1 MSTFSLMDLNPLKFV
16 NYSLLHCPHFNAR
29 GHNMYFGFLLFLYR
43 DEDTKAPESFIRRRF
58 TSPKSGI
65 ISSFLEDCL
74 SVDSDDKKPVVSLR
88 HVYFPSIYDILPQTS
103 LVPHSHGPRK
113 PLAFCL
119 IL

>member
-74 SVDSDDKKPVVSLR
+74 SVDSDDKKPVVSLDTYVFHLYMIFCPKR
-88 HVYFPSIYDILPQTS
+88 LWFPTPMVLESRS
-103 LVPHSHGPRK
+103 LF
-113 PLAFCL
+113 A
-119 IL
+119 